1 MTAMALCL
9 CIVGDQTRAIKEFSP
24 IIWLD
29 ILLWG
34 EETHS
39 SEFVTMLP
47 HHSCRAQ
54 MMKRTL
60 TRTLTSQST
69 MNPHCPPN
77 LHRCHTPFLFKRHE
91 RTISQRLAF
100 GINVK
105 FDETRGI

>member
-9 CIVGDQTRAIKEFSP
+9 CIVVTTSSRTTNIYRGQTRAIKEFSP
-24 IIWLD
+24 TTWLD
-29 ILLWG
+29 ILLWR

-47 HHSCRAQ
+47 HHSRRAQ

-69 MNPHCPPN
+69 MNPHCPLN
-77 LHRCHTPFLFKRHE
+77 LHRCHTQSLFKRHE
-91 RTISQRLAF
+91 RTM
-100 GINVK
+100 
-105 FDETRGI
+105 